1 MTTRSGK
8 KLKNSPLQ
16 PAEYQLIPLIKLI
29 HNGFNSVLIS
39 DGVGVGKT
47 ISACYALSFI
57 QNALGRPSLILCP
70 PLLVD
75 KWLLELKEKFE
86 IKGIPIR
93 TLEELPTAIA
103 ETNIKNI
110 RKARAYVMANSLL
123 SQNHSLDFKELG
135 LIIFDEIHNYR
146 NQETVSHR
154 AALRLSEK
162 AVNRIGL
169 SATPINNSIED
180 FVSELHILLPN
191 YEREVL
197 ALAISESW
205 SKDPGIVTMP
215 LVTRFTKEKLGIH
228 FARRIIK
235 QYEVAY
241 PNTYTEKVSAYIK
254 AVREKSQGKGSF
266 FEDVTYF
273 RMAASSSFAISKA
286 LQTNFNLDVDFKME
300 ILKEF
305 VTGSASS
312 HILLFCEFEETAFYV
327 DKNIVDRECY
337 VITGSTPI
345 FERQAMIEA
354 FKQSDKA
361 ILVMTP
367 VGTEGLDLQF
377 CDTVI
382 NYDLHWNPM
391 KIEQRIGRIDRI
403 GQKKNEIFII
413 NFVVENS
420 IDSRVISVLQNK
432 LKLIKESI
440 FETGEIIRMESPRSG
455 VLADSISLEKEIAL
469 GKSLISAISLSNTIP
484 EKDYEVLK
492 YVKKEYCSPM
502 AIIEAGKRSLRAE
515 AFLENC
521 EQTQYWL
528 AQNDDKA
535 GKLRSLMSFYK

>member
-8 KLKNSPLQ
+8 ILKSSSLQ
-16 PAEYQLIPLIKLI
+16 PAEYQLIPLIKLL

-47 ISACYALSFI
+47 ISACYILNFL
-57 QNALGRPSLILCP
+57 QNALTRPSLILCP

-75 KWLLELKEKFE
+75 KWLLELKEKFD

-93 TLEELPTAIA
+93 TVEELPTAIT
-103 ETNIKNI
+103 ETHVKNV
-110 RKARAYVMANSLL
+110 RRSRAYVMANSLL
-123 SQNHSLDFKELG
+123 SQTPSLDFKDLG
-135 LIIFDEIHNYR
+135 LVIFDEIHNYR

-162 AVNRIGL
+162 AANRVGL

-180 FVSELHILLPN
+180 FISELHILLPN
-191 YEREVL
+191 FEREVL
-197 ALAISESW
+197 ALSVNESW
-205 SKDPGIVTMP
+205 SNDPGIVTLP

-235 QYEVAY
+235 QFEIAY
-241 PNTYTEKVSAYIK
+241 PNAYTEKVTACIQAS
-254 AVREKSQGKGSF
+254 REKSRGKASF

-273 RMAASSSFAISKA
+273 RMAASSPIAISKA
-286 LQTNFNLDVDFKME
+286 LEKNFCLETDPKMK

-305 VTGSASS
+305 VSASNS
-312 HILLFCEFEETAFYV
+312 NHVLLFCEFEETAFYV

-354 FKQSDKA
+354 FKHSDKA

-440 FETGEIIRMESPRSG
+440 FETGEIIRIESSQVGTLVDP
-455 VLADSISLEKEIAL
+455 ISLEKEIVL
-469 GKSLISAISLSNTIP
+469 GKNLISALSLSNTIP

-502 AIIEAGKRSLRAE
+502 AINEAGKQNLRAE

-521 EQTQYWL
+521 EKSRNWL
-528 AQNDDKA
+528 TQNDNKA
-535 GKLRSLMSFYK
+535 GKLRDLISFYQ